1 MKITRVFSN
10 HRELFMIIIRPIQA
24 TDYNDLHRIAIDSGH
39 GFTSLPV
46 NEDMLKKRI
55 KHSEESFRVQIT
67 EPSNQGYLFVM
78 EDTQTGRVIGTAG
91 IEAAVGLDNAFYH
104 YHLGKVVHSS
114 RELNI
119 HNTVETLALCND
131 YTGATEICTLFL
143 QESHRKD
150 GNGRFLSRCRFL
162 FMAEHNER
170 FADCVIAEMRG
181 VSDEQGRSPFYDW
194 LEEHFLSI
202 QFTKADYLTGIGNK
216 DFIAELMPKY
226 PVYVSLL
233 SKEAQ
238 QVINKVHSNTL
249 PALRLLEAEGFS
261 RRGYIDIF
269 DAGPTVESKLKQIR
283 AIRDS
288 NRYQVLIDDICD
300 GESKQKY
307 ILCNTKVEGFRATQ
321 IKLTLPETAIQVV
334 ITRDTAQAL
343 QVQQGDWVRLIS
355 N

>member
-1 MKITRVFSN
+1 
-10 HRELFMIIIRPIQA
+10 MIIIRPIKA
-24 TDYNDLHRIAIDSGH
+24 SDYNDLHRIAIDSGH

-46 NEDMLKKRI
+46 NEDILKKRI
-55 KHSEESFRVQIT
+55 HRSEESFTISVK
-67 EPSNQGYLFVM
+67 EPGDQGYLFVM
-78 EDTQTGRVIGTAG
+78 EDTQTGQVVGTTG

-143 QESHRKD
+143 QESHRKN

-162 FMAEHNER
+162 FMAEHSER
-170 FADCVIAEMRG
+170 FANCVIAEMRG

-202 QFTKADYLTGIGNK
+202 NFTKADYLTGIGNK

-238 QVINKVHSNTL
+238 KVINKVHDNTV

-269 DAGPTVESKLKQIR
+269 DAGPTVEAELKQIR

-288 NRYQVLIDDICD
+288 CKYQVLIDDACG
-300 GESKQKY
+300 GESNQKY
-307 ILCNTKVEGFRATQ
+307 IICNTDVENFRATQ
-321 IKLTLPETAIQVV
+321 IKLTLRETANQVV
-334 ITRDTAQAL
+334 ITSDSAQAL
-343 QVQQGDWVRLIS
+343 QVQQGDWVRLLK

>member
-1 MKITRVFSN
+1 
-10 HRELFMIIIRPIQA
+10 MIIIRPIRMN
-24 TDYNDLHRIAIDSGH
+24 DYDDLYRIAIESGH

-46 NEDMLKKRI
+46 NEDILKKRI
-55 KHSEESFRVQIT
+55 MHSEESFKAQVSQ
-67 EPSNQGYLFVM
+67 PGNQGYLFVM
-78 EDTQTGRVIGTAG
+78 EDTETGQVVGTTG

-119 HNTVETLALCND
+119 HNTVETLSLCND

-150 GNGRFLSRCRFL
+150 SNGRFLSRCRFL
-162 FMAEHNER
+162 FIAEHSKR
-170 FADCVIAEMRG
+170 FSDCVIAEMRG
-181 VSDEQGRSPFYDW
+181 VSDENGRSPFYDW

-202 QFTKADYLTGIGNK
+202 EFTKADYLTGIGNK

-233 SKEAQ
+233 NKEAQ
-238 QVINKVHSNTL
+238 QVINQVHNNTV
-249 PALRLLEAEGFS
+249 PALRLLKAEGFS

-269 DAGPTVESKLKQIR
+269 DAGPTVEAERSQIR
-283 AIRDS
+283 SVRES
-288 NRYQVLIDDICD
+288 NKYQVLIDDNHED
-300 GESKQKY
+300 QSNQKY
-307 ILCNTKVEGFRATQ
+307 IICNTKVEEFRAIQ
-321 IKLTLPETAIQVV
+321 AKLSLRETANQVV
-334 ITRDTAQAL
+334 LSSNIAQAL
-343 QVQQGDWVRLIS
+343 QVQEGDFIRLIS

>member
-1 MKITRVFSN
+1 MN
-10 HRELFMIIIRPIQA
+10 
-24 TDYNDLHRIAIDSGH
+24 DYDDLYRIAIESGH

-46 NEDMLKKRI
+46 NEDILKKRI
-55 KHSEESFRVQIT
+55 MHSEESFKAQVSQ
-67 EPSNQGYLFVM
+67 PGNQGYLFVM
-78 EDTQTGRVIGTAG
+78 EDTETGQVVGTTG

-119 HNTVETLALCND
+119 HNTVETLSLCND

-150 GNGRFLSRCRFL
+150 SNGRFLSRCRFL
-162 FMAEHNER
+162 FIAEHSKR
-170 FADCVIAEMRG
+170 FSDCVIAEMRG
-181 VSDEQGRSPFYDW
+181 VSDENGRSPFYDW

-202 QFTKADYLTGIGNK
+202 EFTKADYLTGIGNK

-233 SKEAQ
+233 NKEAQ
-238 QVINKVHSNTL
+238 QVINQVHNNTV
-249 PALRLLEAEGFS
+249 PALRLLKAEGFS

-269 DAGPTVESKLKQIR
+269 DAGPTVEAERSQIR
-283 AIRDS
+283 SVRES
-288 NRYQVLIDDICD
+288 NKYQVLIDDNHED
-300 GESKQKY
+300 QSNQKY
-307 ILCNTKVEGFRATQ
+307 IICNTKVEEFRAIQ
-321 IKLTLPETAIQVV
+321 AKLSLRETANQVV
-334 ITRDTAQAL
+334 LSSNIAQAL
-343 QVQQGDWVRLIS
+343 QVQEGDFIRLIS

>member
-1 MKITRVFSN
+1 
-10 HRELFMIIIRPIQA
+10 MIIIRPIKM
-24 TDYNDLHRIAIDSGH
+24 TDYDDLYRIAIESGH

-46 NEDMLKKRI
+46 NEDILKKRI
-55 KHSEESFRVQIT
+55 SHSEESFKAQVEQAGD
-67 EPSNQGYLFVM
+67 QGYLFVM
-78 EDTQTGRVIGTAG
+78 EDTQTGQVVGTSG

-114 RELNI
+114 RELDI

-131 YTGATEICTLFL
+131 YSGATEICTLFL
-143 QESHRKD
+143 QESHRKNS
-150 GNGRFLSRCRFL
+150 NGRFLSRCRFL
-162 FMAEHNER
+162 FIAEHAER
-170 FADCVIAEMRG
+170 FSDCVIAEMRG
-181 VSDEQGRSPFYDW
+181 VSDENGNSPFYDW

-202 QFTKADYLTGIGNK
+202 EFTKADYLTGIGNK

-238 QVINKVHSNTL
+238 QVINKVHSNTV

-269 DAGPTVESKLKQIR
+269 DAGPTVEADRNQIR
-283 AIRDS
+283 AVRES
-288 NRYQVLIDDICD
+288 NKYQVLVDDTC
-300 GESKQKY
+300 GEESNQKY
-307 ILCNTKVEGFRATQ
+307 IICNTKVENFRATQ
-321 IKLTLPETAIQVV
+321 VKLTLRETANQVV
-334 ITRDTAQAL
+334 ITNDVAKAL
-343 QVQQGDWVRLIS
+343 QVQKGDWVRLLC